1 MSTQQA
7 QSKPD
12 KTCARPL
19 HRAPITWPVTC
30 IDVVERIIRELMMS
44 WAAVFWILYG
54 VGSTL
59 FVVYL
64 FKLGNSVA
72 SNRKELVRQEIE
84 RIRRGETDDVTEPVT
99 ASARIVSREQAPDS
113 ASRLH
118 VKRIFQPNDQYV
130 AVQGVRD
137 GSTCVINLPIG
148 MAVGIP
154 TDDPETRSRAEKALQ
169 DF

>member
-1 MSTQQA
+1 MPG
-7 QSKPD
+7 KPD
-12 KTCARPL
+12 MISARPL
-19 HRAPITWPVTC
+19 RRAPITWPVTC
-30 IDVVERIIRELMMS
+30 IDVVERIIRELIMS

-72 SNRKELVRQEIE
+72 SNRKELVQQEIE
-84 RIRRGETDDVTEPVT
+84 RIRRGQTDDVAEP
-99 ASARIVSREQAPDS
+99 AAAARIVSCEQTPDS
-113 ASRLH
+113 ARRLH
-118 VKRIFQPNDQYV
+118 VERIFQPNDQYV

-148 MAVGIP
+148 MAAGILA
-154 TDDPETRSRAEKALQ
+154 DDSEASSRAEKALQ
-169 DF
+169 DY